1 MQKRATIINI
11 SSDKSSEKILRRVFS
26 DTNYQICSITPG
38 MQTLRMCLTL
48 HPELIFI
55 DHEFPFCNASNLI
68 SALRSVTQTPIII
81 LSAHS
86 SELELVEFLSLG
98 ANDYLG
104 RPFHSDV
111 LIARTKASLRTRA
124 VQAAGAP
131 ELSNGCLR
139 LDLVRHAVFVANK
152 AIAFTPKEFD
162 LLQYFLI
169 NRGKMLTHREILR
182 AVWGPAHSDDC
193 IYLRVY
199 IGQIRRK
206 IENCSPHHSM
216 IKSECGIGYRMELIA
231 NESSQ
236 PLFDE
241 ASISSFQSEEP
252 LHVRRVQVG
261 LSNHSQSM

>member
-1 MQKRATIINI
+1 
-11 SSDKSSEKILRRVFS
+11 
-26 DTNYQICSITPG
+26 
-38 MQTLRMCLTL
+38 MCLTL

-55 DHEFPFCNASNLI
+55 DHELPFCNASNLI
-68 SALRSVTQTPIII
+68 PGLRSFSQSPIII

-111 LIARTKASLRTRA
+111 LIARTKASLRTCA

-152 AIAFTPKEFD
+152 PIAFTPKEFD

-169 NRGKMLTHREILR
+169 NRGKMFTHREILR
-182 AVWGPAHSDDC
+182 AVWGPVHSDDC

-206 IENCSPHHSM
+206 IETCSTHNSM

-252 LHVRRVQVG
+252 LHARKVQVG